1 MSSKRI
7 LALLVGLF
15 FAVSLLAAC
24 GTNNTASTAVPTTET
39 ASQPEAQTA
48 QSTTAETDKTEP
60 KDVIISLGCWGSSPA
75 ETKLLDDQIQVFQNE
90 NPNITIKK
98 LVQQGDYLQSIQTK
112 IASKTEPDVY
122 YLDVNLASN
131 FMSKNI
137 LEALDAY
144 IDKEDVKD
152 FETNLLSAFQKDGV
166 TYGLP
171 KDYNTLVLFYNQDM
185 FDKVKLKA
193 PATWNELQ
201 EAAKK
206 LTTDKVKGIVLPND
220 AARFG
225 AFILQAGGK
234 INNGN
239 DPAFN
244 TPEAAKGLDFYYSF
258 FKNKYAATPKDLGD
272 GWPGD
277 SLARGKAAMVIE
289 GGWMIP
295 FMKDAA
301 PNVKYGIAK
310 LPKGELDG
318 DLAFTVAYVMS
329 KNSKNKDAAAKVI
342 SFLTGKAALQ
352 IVADSG
358 LAIPSRK
365 SMGGV
370 YTQTY
375 PERKPLVDMVPYS
388 QVFDFGLNGSKI
400 MDALNKAGEKL
411 QLGQLT
417 DAKAAL
423 ADAESALK

>member
-1 MSSKRI
+1 MKGKRI
-7 LALLVGLF
+7 IALLVCLI
-15 FAVSLLAAC
+15 FAISMLTAC
-24 GTNNTASTAVPTTET
+24 GTKPTTGTTSSTT
-39 ASQPEAQTA
+39 AAPAPQPEPQPA
-48 QSTTAETDKTEP
+48 QSTPAQPTDI
-60 KDVIISLGCWGSSPA
+60 IISLGCWGSSPA

-137 LEALDAY
+137 LEPLDSY

-171 KDYNTLVLFYNQDM
+171 KDYNTLGLFYNQEM
-185 FDKVKLKA
+185 FDNAKVSV
-193 PATWNELQ
+193 PTTWAELQ
-201 EAAKK
+201 DAAKK

-220 AARFG
+220 AARFS

-234 INNGN
+234 INNG
-239 DPAFN
+239 DAPAFN
-244 TPEAAKGLDFYYSF
+244 TPEGAKGLDFYYSF
-258 FKNKYAATPKDLGD
+258 FKNKYTATPKDLGD

-277 SLARGKAAMVIE
+277 SLARGKTAMVIE

-301 PNVKYGIAK
+301 PNIKYGIAK
-310 LPKGELDG
+310 LPKGDQEG

-342 SFLTGKAALQ
+342 NFFTGKAALQ

-365 SMGGV
+365 SMGDV
-370 YTQTY
+370 YTQKY
-375 PERKPLVDMVPYS
+375 PERKPLVDMVPFS

-400 MDALNKAGEKL
+400 LDAMNKAGEKL
-411 QLGQLT
+411 QLGQLA

-423 ADAESALK
+423 TEAEAALK